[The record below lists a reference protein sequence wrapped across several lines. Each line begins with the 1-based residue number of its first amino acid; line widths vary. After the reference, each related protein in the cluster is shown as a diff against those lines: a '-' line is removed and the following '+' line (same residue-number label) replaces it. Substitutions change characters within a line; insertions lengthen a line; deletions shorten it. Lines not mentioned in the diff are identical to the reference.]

1 MKVDV
6 CHLIAVNALQLG
18 YQILL
23 LWVEVLKVFKASTL
37 RAIDFVQIID
47 KEALTSYRILEV
59 FFRKG
64 DLAMWVA
71 ERANFHNFT
80 RQVVFIFRYLQ
91 QSTGFLNGGSFF
103 LWFLLLFLQIDVS
116 VLQLLLACNSVQ
128 GFFLIVRNF
137 VSLPSLP
144 EWSSWGMVIT
154 LFAWLSARLIV
165 AHSHTFAL
173 FLYNF
178 TEQLRV
184 DVLVKLLL

>member
-91 QSTGFLNGGSFF
+91 QSTGLLNGGSFF
-103 LWFLLLFLQIDVS
+103 LWFLLLVLQIYVS

>member
-18 YQILL
+18 NQILL
-23 LWVEVLKVFKASTL
+23 LWVEVLKVFEASTL

-47 KEALTSYRILEV
+47 KEALTSDRILEV

-91 QSTGFLNGGSFF
+91 QSTGLLNGGSFF

-116 VLQLLLACNSVQ
+116 VLQLLLAGNSVQ

-165 AHSHTFAL
+165 AHSYTFAL
-173 FLYNF
+173 FLYDF
-178 TEQLRV
+178 TEQLCV